1 MVNKIIISLILA
13 RVISKK
19 MRIAFRPT
27 KKICIIIK
35 TNLNYKKT
43 NSCQD
48 TFTLNIPEDS
58 AFSIV
63 GLNKIEFEYF

>member
-1 MVNKIIISLILA
+1 MTKFSCKIFIMVNKIIISLILA

-35 TNLNYKKT
+35 TNLNYKKRRKQIY
-43 NSCQD
+43 NLKCQ
-48 TFTLNIPEDS
+48 
-58 AFSIV
+58 
-63 GLNKIEFEYF
+63 